1 MSAFRAI
8 DVAGFER
15 PAKRD
20 LGAKPTLQ
28 WIAIADLV
36 VDETYQRRISAEG
49 LRAVRR
55 IASEFDWSF
64 FSPCIVAPIEGRKF
78 AIIDGQH
85 RTTAAAVVGITSVP
99 CLLVLADPRQQAA
112 AFAAINGRV
121 QRASTMQIYHAAK
134 AAGEPWAVSVS
145 EVADAAGV
153 TILRYPMAATLPE
166 RPRHSTMSAKT
177 IEQLVTRYGRD
188 HTILT
193 LRCISNMVLDDAP
206 AVRKR
211 FADADVL
218 SLLLCKMDE
227 WIRVGNASNNNND
240 NANNGDV
247 CHDSETLQLMRSI
260 AWALFDRPALLTREA
275 ALFTFFDDLDAGAGV
290 AASITDQGFGGS
302 SSGRLVAWL
311 GAQLDR
317 AFPDKEAA
325 A

>member
-64 FSPCIVAPIEGRKF
+64 FSPCIVAPIEGRRF

-85 RTTAAAVVGITSVP
+85 RTTAAAVVGIGSVP

-134 AAGEPWAVSVS
+134 EAGEPWAVSVS

-193 LRCISNMVLDDAP
+193 LRCITRSALGDDPGALGQ
-206 AVRKR
+206 
-211 FADADVL
+211 F
-218 SLLLCKMDE
+218 
-227 WIRVGNASNNNND
+227 W
-240 NANNGDV
+240 
-247 CHDSETLQLMRSI
+247 MRSI
-260 AWALFDRPALLTREA
+260 AWALFDRPTLLTREA
-275 ALFTFFDDLDAGAGV
+275 ALFKFFDDLDAGAGV
-290 AASITDQGFGGS
+290 AASITDKGFGGS

-311 GAQLDR
+311 GAQLDL